1 MFSFTGDGMI
11 GWFHDKIEFDGNY
24 ARRVYP
30 PPRWYWVCMGF
41 FAAIL
46 LAVCIHA
53 AVMCHAGGVQVQGI
67 YEPPTQSEI
76 DRAITEYEFAAI
88 DRDE

>member
-1 MFSFTGDGMI
+1 MI
-11 GWFHDKIEFDGNY
+11 KKLVARLIKPRIEFDGNY
-24 ARRVYP
+24 AHSVYRVP
-30 PPRWYWVCMGF
+30 FGYWVCMGF

-46 LAVCIHA
+46 LGVCIHA

>member
-1 MFSFTGDGMI
+1 MLK
-11 GWFHDKIEFDGNY
+11 KIINHFLKPRIKFDGNY

-30 PPRWYWVCMGF
+30 PPRWYWVCMATL
-41 FAAIL
+41 AAIL
-46 LAVCIHA
+46 LGVCIHA

-88 DRDE
+88 DRDD

>member
-1 MFSFTGDGMI
+1 MFLMGI
-11 GWFHDKIEFDGNY
+11 KYDGNY

-53 AVMCHAGGVQVQGI
+53 AAMHHTRNTVVRGEYAT
-67 YEPPTQSEI
+67 EN
-76 DRAITEYEFAAI
+76 DRAMEIYGIANE
-88 DRDE
+88 